1 MLNPFPSLLAYSTL
15 TPFILRLVL
24 AFIVLDLGFLK
35 FGKEKSRWL
44 ASLEALHLKPA
55 DIWLKILAL
64 IDVVGGI
71 MLLVGWYT
79 QIAALAFV
87 LLFGIEFYIE
97 WKDGSILRRDL
108 TFYFL
113 VLAIAISLLLTGA
126 GAYAFDIPL

>member
-1 MLNPFPSLLAYSTL
+1 MLNPFPSLLTYSTL
-15 TPFILRLVL
+15 APFILRLVL

-35 FGKEKSRWL
+35 FGKEKFRWI
-44 ASLEALHLKPA
+44 ASFEALHLKPA
-55 DIWLKILAL
+55 DLWVKAIAL
-64 IDVVGGI
+64 IDIVGGL
-71 MLLVGWYT
+71 MLLVGLYT

-87 LLFGIEFYIE
+87 IIFGIELYIE

-126 GAYAFDIPL
+126 GAFAFDIPL